1 MLVPH
6 DAWMF
11 YEPRSGHG
19 LPHSPFNAL
28 VVPRPIGWISTVST
42 SGDVNLAPYSFFNGV
57 AYTPPQVMFSMT
69 EIHADGSGHRKDSM
83 RNALE
88 TGEFV
93 VNIATW
99 ALRDQLNLTST
110 PAPHGID
117 EFDVAGLTRAEC
129 HLVAAPRIA
138 ESPASLECRVVTHV
152 ELRSPTPGTPPT
164 LVIGEVV
171 GVHIADHVLV
181 DGSVDYTRLDAI
193 GRLGYRDY
201 VHVTEHFSMTRPGWP
216 ITR

>member
-1 MLVPH
+1 
-6 DAWMF
+6 MF
-11 YEPRSGHG
+11 YEPRNGHG

-42 SGDVNLAPYSFFNGV
+42 DGHVNLAPYSFFNGV
-57 AYTPPQVMFSMT
+57 AYAPPQVMFSMT

-93 VNIATW
+93 VNVATW
-99 ALRDQLNLTST
+99 ALREQLNLTST

-117 EFDVAGLTRAEC
+117 EFDVAGLTRGEC

-152 ELRSPTPGTPPT
+152 ELRSPTPETPP
-164 LVIGEVV
+164 
-171 GVHIADHVLV
+171 
-181 DGSVDYTRLDAI
+181 
-193 GRLGYRDY
+193 
-201 VHVTEHFSMTRPGWP
+201 PW
-216 ITR
+216 